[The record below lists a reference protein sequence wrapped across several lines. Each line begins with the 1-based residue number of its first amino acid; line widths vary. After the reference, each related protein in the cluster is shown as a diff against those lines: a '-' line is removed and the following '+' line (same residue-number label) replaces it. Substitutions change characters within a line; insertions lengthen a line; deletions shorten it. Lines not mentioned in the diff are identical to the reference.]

1 MKTICKAPLHS
12 LLPTLLSFATL
23 LTSCAVTL
31 PETVGVE
38 IPQSY
43 IFAPTDEYSAA
54 FADQSATFAEERWW
68 ELFGDTT
75 LNRLITTALANNR
88 NVAVAASRVMQA
100 REQLS
105 IARAEQLPTID
116 ASISAGATYP
126 QSGTPHTIGQSYSI
140 GGTLS
145 WELPLF
151 GSMRLSR
158 EAEWNSYLSTEWGYR
173 ATMLALTAQVAT
185 TYFEW
190 LQYARSLEIVRRSY
204 ALRLEA
210 QQKIDS
216 LHTYGFS
223 SGVDLEQART
233 LTATAAAD
241 IPSYERSE
249 IQTNLALNIL
259 LGEPPHLLPTATYN
273 IQLPVE
279 LSPES
284 EPLPAGL
291 QGPTLLPASIPA
303 GLPSDLLEQRPDVM
317 EAWHA
322 MATAAANAGL
332 AHVARFPTIPLTAS
346 GGVASSALRNLFRG
360 NPFDWSATLSLTE
373 PILGYGRLRRA
384 ERIAIEDYRQSAL
397 SYEQT
402 FLSALSEVENALVAI
417 RTYRDQ
423 TARYAAIVESYRRI
437 SDKVSRLYFDG
448 LADYL
453 NVIDAERNLYSSQLQ
468 YIQLLTNQLNAY
480 VDLYRAIGGK

>member
-1 MKTICKAPLHS
+1 MRTSNSPQLYAS
-12 LLPTLLSFATL
+12 LSLLLSFSL
-23 LTSCAVTL
+23 LMAGCAVSL
-31 PETVGVE
+31 PQTEGVE
-38 IPQSY
+38 IPASY
-43 IFAPTDEYSAA
+43 IFAPTEEPAA
-54 FADQSATFAEERWW
+54 GDGFAGDRWW
-68 ELFGDTT
+68 EIFGDTT

-88 NVAVAASRVMQA
+88 NLAVATSRVTQA
-100 REQLS
+100 RQQLAV
-105 IARAEQLPTID
+105 ARAGQLPTID
-116 ASISAGATYP
+116 ANLSAGATYP
-126 QSGTPHTIGQSYSI
+126 ESGTPHTIQQSYSI

-145 WELPLF
+145 WEIPLF
-151 GSMRLSR
+151 GTMRLTR
-158 EAEWNSYLSTEWGYR
+158 DAEWHSYLATEWGYR

-249 IQTNLALNIL
+249 IQTNLALNTL
-259 LGEPPHLLPTATYN
+259 LGEPPRLLPAPTYD
-273 IQLPVE
+273 IELPGE
-279 LSPES
+279 RSPEG

-291 QGPTLLPASIPA
+291 QGPTRLPDEVRA
-303 GLPSDLLEQRPDVM
+303 GHPSDLLEHRPDVM
-317 EAWHA
+317 EAWHT
-322 MATAAANAGL
+322 MASAAANAGL
-332 AHVARFPTIPLTAS
+332 AHAARFPTIPLTAS
-346 GGVASSALRNLFRG
+346 GGIASSALKDLFRG

-373 PILGYGRLRRA
+373 PLLGYGRLRRA
-384 ERIAIEDYRQSAL
+384 EQIAIEEYRQSVL

-437 SDKVSRLYFDG
+437 SDKVNRLYFDG

-480 VDLYRAIGGK
+480 IDLYRAIGGRGN